1 MHQSISDFCKF
12 LEDSGRAS
20 SARTYGFSLSGFE
33 RWLVSKFS
41 KNIDAF
47 TQHDVIVYMST
58 LSSPRTAN
66 LFKAAIKGY
75 SKFRAGN
82 LPMGDPQ
89 APLEMQRTAQ
99 IDLVRNR
106 KINRAF
112 EKVSLSAEEVNRIL
126 RAINRSRSS
135 LYPLA
140 LVSAY
145 FGNRPIEMEKNI
157 SEAKINWRDRSMIIK
172 TAKTGNERFLCWD
185 EKITPHIK
193 VVAKRAPYPYAG
205 EYLTKN
211 IGALQKSRRGI
222 SIDIK
227 VTAKTFRKTFQTQE
241 RLIGV
246 EDMYIDHILGH
257 VGVNP
262 IADIYTDFTTFQ
274 DKIREIMTT
283 DKHYMIRY
291 DVI

>member
-1 MHQSISDFCKF
+1 MPHSISDFCSF
-12 LEDSGRAS
+12 LKDSGRTAS
-20 SARTYGFSLSGFE
+20 SRTYGFSLNGFD
-33 RWLVSKFS
+33 RWLMSKFS
-41 KNIDAF
+41 KNIDTF
-47 TQHDVIVYMST
+47 TQHDVILYMST

-99 IDLVRNR
+99 VDLIRNR
-106 KINRAF
+106 KVNRAF
-112 EKVSLSAEEVNRIL
+112 EKVSLSSEEVNRIL
-126 RAINRSRSS
+126 RAINRSKSS

-157 SEAKINWRDRSMIIK
+157 ADAKINWRDCSMVIK

-185 EKITPHIK
+185 ERITPHLK
-193 VVAKRAPYPYAG
+193 VVAKSAPYPYAG

-211 IGALQKSRRGI
+211 IGAWQKARPGLPV
-222 SIDIK
+222 DIK
-227 VTAKTFRKTFQTQE
+227 VTTKTFRKTFQTQE

-246 EDMYIDHILGH
+246 EDMYIDHIMGH
-257 VGVNP
+257 VGNNP
-262 IADIYTDFTTFQ
+262 VADIYTDFTTFQ
-274 DKIREIMTT
+274 DKIREVMTT
-283 DKHYMIRY
+283 DKHYMLRY
-291 DVI
+291 AIL